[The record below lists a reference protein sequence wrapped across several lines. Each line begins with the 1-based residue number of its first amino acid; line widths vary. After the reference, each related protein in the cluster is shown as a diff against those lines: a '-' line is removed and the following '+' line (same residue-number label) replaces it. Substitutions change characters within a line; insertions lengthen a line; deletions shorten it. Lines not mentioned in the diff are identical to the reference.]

1 MAPKY
6 HESVRKAVED
16 PPHASVRVVAPWART
31 GPFFFSY
38 FRQCE
43 MQLLG
48 IFSSSCRLFT
58 LQIRRAQLLTHEN
71 STNGV
76 VSFPN

>member
-1 MAPKY
+1 MPPKY

-16 PPHASVRVVAPWART
+16 PLHDSVRVVAPWART
-31 GPFFFSY
+31 GPFFSY

-43 MQLLG
+43 CN
-48 IFSSSCRLFT
+48 FWAFPSSCRLFT
-58 LQIRRAQLLTHEN
+58 LRRAQLLTHEN
-71 STNGV
+71 STNEV

>member
-31 GPFFFSY
+31 GPFFFPIFGSANAT
-38 FRQCE
+38 F
-43 MQLLG
+43 G
-48 IFSSSCRLFT
+48 HFSSSCRLFT